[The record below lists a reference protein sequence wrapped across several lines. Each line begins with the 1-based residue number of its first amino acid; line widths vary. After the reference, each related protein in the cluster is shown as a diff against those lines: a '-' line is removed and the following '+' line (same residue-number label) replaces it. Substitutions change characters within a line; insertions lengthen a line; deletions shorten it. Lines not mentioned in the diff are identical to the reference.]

1 VTLLPPQECHTDRPD
16 ATFLPGRG
24 AKVHFRPRQST
35 PTAAFTESHSEGP
48 LATIAENLKAAL
60 PGVKSSSDSKLSSG
74 SSNRDIVIGSLGI
87 LHPSVLANFELTRPC
102 SVLEI
107 DVEPFL

>member
-1 VTLLPPQECHTDRPD
+1 MPSPQKSVTDRLD
-16 ATFLPGRG
+16 ATYLPGRG
-24 AKVHFRPRQST
+24 AKVYFRPRQST
-35 PTAAFTESHSEGP
+35 PAPSIEPHSEGP

-60 PGVKSSSDSKLSSG
+60 PGVKSSSESKSATS
-74 SSNRDIVIGSLGI
+74 RDIVIGQLGI
-87 LHPSVLANFELTRPC
+87 LHPSVLANFELTRPS